1 MISEKNK
8 KTKVTNSSRFFRN
21 AIVLLGTFS
30 MSLMPVYSC
39 TSENA
44 GSAVSQQSKKPVAKK
59 KQPQRAAV
67 KKKVTINPK
76 NVMMVSGKKVY
87 FTFKKN
93 GVYYNYLD
101 ANNNI
106 VKTKRWCWD
115 NTDNEVLDI
124 RCYNGYVYAILNA
137 DLESTRVMS
146 LVLIE
151 LIPERDYAVQVA
163 EGNEMEFDDVKHV
176 VRIKAITGLAG
187 ETEAEGFTFNETTY
201 KMCQDL

>member
-39 TSENA
+39 TSESA
-44 GSAVSQQSKKPVAKK
+44 GSVVSQQSKKPVAKK
-59 KQPQRAAV
+59 RQPQRAAV

-76 NVMMVSGKKVY
+76 NVMMVNGKKVY

-93 GVYYNYLD
+93 GVYKNYLD

-106 VKTKRWCWD
+106 VKTKRWD
-115 NTDNEVLDI
+115 LDYTDREVLDI
-124 RCYNGYVYAILNA
+124 RCYNGSVYVIMNA

-146 LVLIE
+146 LDLVE
-151 LIPERDYAVQVA
+151 LIPDRDYAEKVA

-176 VRIKAITGLAG
+176 VRIKTITGLAG
-187 ETEAEGFTFNETTY
+187 ETEAEGFTFDETTFE
-201 KMCQDL
+201 M

>member
-1 MISEKNK
+1 M
-8 KTKVTNSSRFFRN
+8 TNGTRFFRN

-44 GSAVSQQSKKPVAKK
+44 GRVVSQQSKKTVAKK
-59 KQPQRAAV
+59 KQPQRTAV

-106 VKTKRWCWD
+106 VKTKRWDWD
-115 NTDNEVLDI
+115 CTDSEVLEI
-124 RCYNGYVYAILNA
+124 RCYNGYVYAILNT
-137 DLESTRVMS
+137 DLESPRVMS
-146 LVLIE
+146 LALIQ
-151 LIPERDYAVQVA
+151 LIPDRNYAEQVV
-163 EGNEMEFDDVKHV
+163 EGNDMEFDDVKHV
-176 VRIKAITGLAG
+176 VHIKTITGLAG
-187 ETEAEGFTFNETTY
+187 EIEAEGFTFDETTY
-201 KMCQDL
+201 KM

>member
-1 MISEKNK
+1 M
-8 KTKVTNSSRFFRN
+8 TNGTRFFRN

-44 GSAVSQQSKKPVAKK
+44 GRVVSQQSKKTVAKK
-59 KQPQRAAV
+59 KLPQRAAV

-106 VKTKRWCWD
+106 VKTKRWDWD
-115 NTDNEVLDI
+115 CTDSEVLEI
-124 RCYNGYVYAILNA
+124 RCYNGYVYAILNT
-137 DLESTRVMS
+137 DLESPRVMS
-146 LVLIE
+146 LTLIQ
-151 LIPERDYAVQVA
+151 LIPGRNYAEPVA
-163 EGNEMEFDDVKHV
+163 EGNDMEFDDVKHV
-176 VRIKAITGLAG
+176 VHIKTITGLAG
-187 ETEAEGFTFNETTY
+187 EIEAEGFTFDETTY
-201 KMCQDL
+201 KM

>member
-1 MISEKNK
+1 MISERNK
-8 KTKVTNSSRFFRN
+8 KTKVTNDSRFFRN

-39 TSENA
+39 TSESA
-44 GSAVSQQSKKPVAKK
+44 GSVVSQQSKKPVAKK
-59 KQPQRAAV
+59 KQPRRAAV

-76 NVMMVSGKKVY
+76 NVMMVNGKKVY

-106 VKTKRWCWD
+106 VKTKRSGCFS
-115 NTDNEVLDI
+115 TDDEVLDI
-124 RCYNGYVYAILNA
+124 RCYNGFVYVILNA

-146 LVLIE
+146 LDLLE
-151 LIPERDYAVQVA
+151 LIPDRDYAEKVA

-176 VRIKAITGLAG
+176 VRIKTITGLAG
-187 ETEAEGFTFNETTY
+187 ETEAEGFTFDETTY
-201 KMCQDL
+201 NM

>member
-1 MISEKNK
+1 MISKRNKNSK
-8 KTKVTNSSRFFRN
+8 MTNGTRFFRN

-44 GSAVSQQSKKPVAKK
+44 GRVVSQQSKKTVAKK
-59 KQPQRAAV
+59 KLPQRAAV

-101 ANNNI
+101 ANNYI
-106 VKTKRWCWD
+106 VKTKRWDWD
-115 NTDNEVLDI
+115 CTDSEVLEI
-124 RCYNGYVYAILNA
+124 RCYNGYVYAILNT
-137 DLESTRVMS
+137 DLESPRVMS
-146 LVLIE
+146 LVLIQ
-151 LIPERDYAVQVA
+151 LIPDRNYAEQVA
-163 EGNEMEFDDVKHV
+163 EGNDMEFDDVKHV
-176 VRIKAITGLAG
+176 VHIKTITGLAG
-187 ETEAEGFTFNETTY
+187 EIEAEGFTFDETTY
-201 KMCQDL
+201 KM

>member
-1 MISEKNK
+1 MISERNK
-8 KTKVTNSSRFFRN
+8 KTKVTNGSRFFRN

-30 MSLMPVYSC
+30 MSLMPIYSC

-44 GSAVSQQSKKPVAKK
+44 GRVVSQQSKKPVAKK
-59 KQPQRAAV
+59 KPQRAAV

-106 VKTKRWCWD
+106 VKTKRWD
-115 NTDNEVLDI
+115 
-124 RCYNGYVYAILNA
+124 
-137 DLESTRVMS
+137 
-146 LVLIE
+146 
-151 LIPERDYAVQVA
+151 
-163 EGNEMEFDDVKHV
+163 
-176 VRIKAITGLAG
+176 
-187 ETEAEGFTFNETTY
+187 
-201 KMCQDL
+201 

>member
-1 MISEKNK
+1 M
-8 KTKVTNSSRFFRN
+8 TNGTRFFRN

-44 GSAVSQQSKKPVAKK
+44 GRVVSQQSKKTVAKK
-59 KQPQRAAV
+59 KLPQRAAV

-106 VKTKRWCWD
+106 VKTKRWDWD
-115 NTDNEVLDI
+115 CTDSEVLEI
-124 RCYNGYVYAILNA
+124 RCYNGYVYAILNT
-137 DLESTRVMS
+137 DLESPRVMS
-146 LVLIE
+146 LALIQ
-151 LIPERDYAVQVA
+151 LIPDRNYAEQVA
-163 EGNEMEFDDVKHV
+163 EGNDMEFDDVKHV
-176 VRIKAITGLAG
+176 VHIKTITGLAG
-187 ETEAEGFTFNETTY
+187 ETEAEGFTFDETTFE
-201 KMCQDL
+201 M

>member
-1 MISEKNK
+1 MISERNK
-8 KTKVTNSSRFFRN
+8 KSKVTNGSRFFRN

-39 TSENA
+39 TTENA
-44 GSAVSQQSKKPVAKK
+44 SSVVSQQSKKPVAKK

-93 GVYYNYLD
+93 GVYKNYLD

-106 VKTKRWCWD
+106 VKTKRWD
-115 NTDNEVLDI
+115 LDYTDREVLDI
-124 RCYNGYVYAILNA
+124 RCYNGSVYVIMNA

-146 LVLIE
+146 LDLVE
-151 LIPERDYAVQVA
+151 LIPDRDYAEKVA

-176 VRIKAITGLAG
+176 VRIKTITGLAG
-187 ETEAEGFTFNETTY
+187 ETEAEGFTFDETTFE
-201 KMCQDL
+201 M

>member
-1 MISEKNK
+1 MISERNK
-8 KTKVTNSSRFFRN
+8 KTKVTNGSHFFRN

-59 KQPQRAAV
+59 KKQPQRAAV

-93 GVYYNYLD
+93 GIYYNYLD

-106 VKTKRWCWD
+106 VKTKRWDCS
-115 NTDNEVLDI
+115 TDREVLDI
-124 RCYNGYVYAILNA
+124 RCYNGLVYAILNA

-146 LVLIE
+146 LDLIE
-151 LIPERDYAVQVA
+151 LIPESEYAEKVA

-187 ETEAEGFTFNETTY
+187 ETEAEGFTFDETTY
-201 KMCQDL
+201 NM

>member
-1 MISEKNK
+1 M
-8 KTKVTNSSRFFRN
+8 TNGTRFFCN

-44 GSAVSQQSKKPVAKK
+44 GRVVSQQSKKTVAKK
-59 KQPQRAAV
+59 KQPQRTAV

-106 VKTKRWCWD
+106 VKTKRWDWD
-115 NTDNEVLDI
+115 CTDSEVLEI
-124 RCYNGYVYAILNA
+124 RCYNGYVYAILNT
-137 DLESTRVMS
+137 DLESPRVMS
-146 LVLIE
+146 LALIQ
-151 LIPERDYAVQVA
+151 LIPDRNYAEQVA
-163 EGNEMEFDDVKHV
+163 EGNDMEFDDVKHV
-176 VRIKAITGLAG
+176 VHIKTITGLAG
-187 ETEAEGFTFNETTY
+187 EIEAEGFTFDETTY
-201 KMCQDL
+201 KM

>member
-1 MISEKNK
+1 M
-8 KTKVTNSSRFFRN
+8 TNGTRFFRN

-44 GSAVSQQSKKPVAKK
+44 GRVVSQQSKKTVAKK
-59 KQPQRAAV
+59 KLPQRAAV

-106 VKTKRWCWD
+106 VKTKRWDWD
-115 NTDNEVLDI
+115 CTDSEVLEI
-124 RCYNGYVYAILNA
+124 RCYNGYVYAILNT
-137 DLESTRVMS
+137 DLESPRVMS
-146 LVLIE
+146 LALIQ
-151 LIPERDYAVQVA
+151 LIPDRNYAEQVA
-163 EGNEMEFDDVKHV
+163 EGNDMEFDDVKHV
-176 VRIKAITGLAG
+176 VHIKTITGLAG
-187 ETEAEGFTFNETTY
+187 ETEAEGFTFDETTY
-201 KMCQDL
+201 KM

>member
-1 MISEKNK
+1 MISERK
-8 KTKVTNSSRFFRN
+8 KTKVTNGSRFFRN

-39 TSENA
+39 TSESA
-44 GSAVSQQSKKPVAKK
+44 GSVVSQQSKKPVAKK

-76 NVMMVSGKKVY
+76 NVMMVNGKKVY

-106 VKTKRWCWD
+106 VKTKRSGCFS
-115 NTDNEVLDI
+115 TDDEVLDI
-124 RCYNGYVYAILNA
+124 RCYNGFVYVVLNA

-146 LVLIE
+146 LDLLE
-151 LIPERDYAVQVA
+151 LIPDRDYAEKVA

-176 VRIKAITGLAG
+176 VRIKTITGLAG
-187 ETEAEGFTFNETTY
+187 ETEAEGFTFDETTY
-201 KMCQDL
+201 NM

>member
-1 MISEKNK
+1 MISERNK
-8 KTKVTNSSRFFRN
+8 KTKVTNGSRFFRN

-39 TSENA
+39 TSESA
-44 GSAVSQQSKKPVAKK
+44 GSVVSQQSKKPVAKK
-59 KQPQRAAV
+59 KQPRRAAV

-76 NVMMVSGKKVY
+76 NVMMVNGKKVY

-106 VKTKRWCWD
+106 VKTKRSGCFS
-115 NTDNEVLDI
+115 TDDEVLDI
-124 RCYNGYVYAILNA
+124 RCYNGFVYVILNA

-146 LVLIE
+146 LDLLE
-151 LIPERDYAVQVA
+151 LIPDRDYAEKVA

-176 VRIKAITGLAG
+176 VRIKTITGLAG
-187 ETEAEGFTFNETTY
+187 ETEAEGFTFDETTY
-201 KMCQDL
+201 NM

>member
-1 MISEKNK
+1 M
-8 KTKVTNSSRFFRN
+8 TNGTRFFRN

-44 GSAVSQQSKKPVAKK
+44 GRVVSQQSKKTVAKK
-59 KQPQRAAV
+59 KQPQRTAV

-106 VKTKRWCWD
+106 VKTKRWDWD
-115 NTDNEVLDI
+115 CTDSEVLEI
-124 RCYNGYVYAILNA
+124 RCYNGYVYAILNT
-137 DLESTRVMS
+137 DLELPRVMS
-146 LVLIE
+146 LALIQ
-151 LIPERDYAVQVA
+151 LIPDRNYAEQVA
-163 EGNEMEFDDVKHV
+163 EGNDMEFDDVKHV
-176 VRIKAITGLAG
+176 VHIKTITGLAG
-187 ETEAEGFTFNETTY
+187 EIEAEGFTFDETTY
-201 KMCQDL
+201 KM

>member
-1 MISEKNK
+1 MISERNK
-8 KTKVTNSSRFFRN
+8 KTKVTNGSRFFRN

-39 TSENA
+39 TSESA
-44 GSAVSQQSKKPVAKK
+44 GSVVSQHSKKPVAKK

-76 NVMMVSGKKVY
+76 NVMMVNGKKVY

-106 VKTKRWCWD
+106 VKTKRSGCFS
-115 NTDNEVLDI
+115 TDDEVLDI
-124 RCYNGYVYAILNA
+124 RCYNGFVYVILNA

-146 LVLIE
+146 LDLLE
-151 LIPERDYAVQVA
+151 LIPDRDYAEKVA

-176 VRIKAITGLAG
+176 VRIKTITGLAG
-187 ETEAEGFTFNETTY
+187 ETEAEGFTFDETTY
-201 KMCQDL
+201 NM

>member
-1 MISEKNK
+1 MISERNK
-8 KTKVTNSSRFFRN
+8 KTKVTNGSRFFRN

-39 TSENA
+39 TSESA
-44 GSAVSQQSKKPVAKK
+44 GSVVSQQSKKPVAKK

-76 NVMMVSGKKVY
+76 NVMMVNGKKVY

-106 VKTKRWCWD
+106 VKTKRSGCFS
-115 NTDNEVLDI
+115 TDDEVLDI
-124 RCYNGYVYAILNA
+124 RCYNGFVYVILNA

-146 LVLIE
+146 LDLLE
-151 LIPERDYAVQVA
+151 LIPDRDYAEKVA
-163 EGNEMEFDDVKHV
+163 EGNEMEFDDVKHL
-176 VRIKAITGLAG
+176 VRIKTITGLAG
-187 ETEAEGFTFNETTY
+187 ETEAEGFTFDETTY
-201 KMCQDL
+201 NM

>member
-1 MISEKNK
+1 M
-8 KTKVTNSSRFFRN
+8 TNGTRFFRN

-44 GSAVSQQSKKPVAKK
+44 GRVVSQQSKKTVAKK
-59 KQPQRAAV
+59 KLPQRAVV

-106 VKTKRWCWD
+106 VKTKRWDWD
-115 NTDNEVLDI
+115 CTDSEVLEI
-124 RCYNGYVYAILNA
+124 RCYNGYVYAILNT
-137 DLESTRVMS
+137 DLESPRVMS
-146 LVLIE
+146 LALIQ
-151 LIPERDYAVQVA
+151 LIPDRNYAEQVA
-163 EGNEMEFDDVKHV
+163 EGNDMEFDDVKHV
-176 VRIKAITGLAG
+176 VHIKTITGLAG
-187 ETEAEGFTFNETTY
+187 EIEAEGFTFDETTY
-201 KMCQDL
+201 KM

>member
-1 MISEKNK
+1 
-8 KTKVTNSSRFFRN
+8 
-21 AIVLLGTFS
+21 

-44 GSAVSQQSKKPVAKK
+44 GRVVSQQSKKTVAKK
-59 KQPQRAAV
+59 KQPQRTAV

-106 VKTKRWCWD
+106 VKTKRWDWD
-115 NTDNEVLDI
+115 CTDSEVLEI
-124 RCYNGYVYAILNA
+124 RCYNGYVYAILNT
-137 DLESTRVMS
+137 DLESPRVMS
-146 LVLIE
+146 LALIQ
-151 LIPERDYAVQVA
+151 LIPDRNYAEQVA
-163 EGNEMEFDDVKHV
+163 EGNDMEFDDVKHV
-176 VRIKAITGLAG
+176 VHIKTITGLAG
-187 ETEAEGFTFNETTY
+187 EIEAEGFTFDETTY
-201 KMCQDL
+201 KM

>member
-1 MISEKNK
+1 MISKRNKNSK
-8 KTKVTNSSRFFRN
+8 MTNGTRFFRN

-44 GSAVSQQSKKPVAKK
+44 GRVVSQQSKKTVAKK
-59 KQPQRAAV
+59 KLPQRAAV

-106 VKTKRWCWD
+106 VKTKRWDWD
-115 NTDNEVLDI
+115 CTDSEVLEI
-124 RCYNGYVYAILNA
+124 RCYNGYVYAILNT
-137 DLESTRVMS
+137 DLESPRVMS
-146 LVLIE
+146 LALIQ
-151 LIPERDYAVQVA
+151 LIPDRNYAEQVA
-163 EGNEMEFDDVKHV
+163 EGNDMEFDDVKHV
-176 VRIKAITGLAG
+176 VHIKTITGLAG
-187 ETEAEGFTFNETTY
+187 EIEAEGFTFDETTY
-201 KMCQDL
+201 KM

>member
-1 MISEKNK
+1 MISERNK
-8 KTKVTNSSRFFRN
+8 KTKVTNGSRFFRN

-39 TSENA
+39 TSESA
-44 GSAVSQQSKKPVAKK
+44 GSVVSQQFKKPVARK

-76 NVMMVSGKKVY
+76 NVMMVNGKKVY

-106 VKTKRWCWD
+106 VKTKRSGCFS
-115 NTDNEVLDI
+115 TDDEVLDI
-124 RCYNGYVYAILNA
+124 RCYNGFVYVILNA

-146 LVLIE
+146 LDLLE
-151 LIPERDYAVQVA
+151 LIPDRDYAEKVA

-176 VRIKAITGLAG
+176 VRIKTITGLAG
-187 ETEAEGFTFNETTY
+187 ETEAEGFTFDETTY
-201 KMCQDL
+201 NM

>member
-1 MISEKNK
+1 MISKRNKNSK
-8 KTKVTNSSRFFRN
+8 MTNGTRFFRN

-44 GSAVSQQSKKPVAKK
+44 GRVVSQQSKKTVAKK
-59 KQPQRAAV
+59 KLPQRAAV

-101 ANNNI
+101 ANNYI
-106 VKTKRWCWD
+106 VKTKRWDWD
-115 NTDNEVLDI
+115 CIDSEVLEI
-124 RCYNGYVYAILNA
+124 RCYNGYVYAILNT
-137 DLESTRVMS
+137 DLESPRVMS
-146 LVLIE
+146 LALIQ
-151 LIPERDYAVQVA
+151 LIPDRNYAEQVA
-163 EGNEMEFDDVKHV
+163 EGNDMEFDDVKHV
-176 VRIKAITGLAG
+176 VHIKTITGLAG
-187 ETEAEGFTFNETTY
+187 EIEAEGFTFDETTY
-201 KMCQDL
+201 KM

>member
-1 MISEKNK
+1 MISERNK
-8 KTKVTNSSRFFRN
+8 KTKVTNGSRFFRN

-39 TSENA
+39 TSESA
-44 GSAVSQQSKKPVAKK
+44 GSVVSQQSKKPVAKK

-76 NVMMVSGKKVY
+76 NVMMVNGKNVY

-106 VKTKRWCWD
+106 VKTKRSGCFS
-115 NTDNEVLDI
+115 TDDEVLDI
-124 RCYNGYVYAILNA
+124 RCYNGFVYVILNA

-146 LVLIE
+146 LDLLE
-151 LIPERDYAVQVA
+151 LIPDRDYAEKVA

-176 VRIKAITGLAG
+176 VRIKTITGLAG
-187 ETEAEGFTFNETTY
+187 ETEAEGFTFDETTY
-201 KMCQDL
+201 NM

>member
-1 MISEKNK
+1 MISERK
-8 KTKVTNSSRFFRN
+8 KTKVTNGSRFFRN

-39 TSENA
+39 TSESA
-44 GSAVSQQSKKPVAKK
+44 GSVVSQQSKKPVARK

-76 NVMMVSGKKVY
+76 NVMMVNGKKVY

-106 VKTKRWCWD
+106 VKTKRSNCFS
-115 NTDNEVLDI
+115 TDDEVLDI
-124 RCYNGYVYAILNA
+124 RCYNGFVYVILNA

-146 LVLIE
+146 LDLLE
-151 LIPERDYAVQVA
+151 LIPDRDYAEKVA

-176 VRIKAITGLAG
+176 VRIKTITGLAG
-187 ETEAEGFTFNETTY
+187 ETEAEGFTFDETTF
-201 KMCQDL
+201 KM

>member
-1 MISEKNK
+1 M
-8 KTKVTNSSRFFRN
+8 TNGTRFFRN
-21 AIVLLGTFS
+21 AIVLLVTFS

-44 GSAVSQQSKKPVAKK
+44 GRVVSQQSKKTVAKK
-59 KQPQRAAV
+59 KLPQRAAV

-106 VKTKRWCWD
+106 VKTKRWDWD
-115 NTDNEVLDI
+115 CTDSEVLEI
-124 RCYNGYVYAILNA
+124 RCYNGYVYAILNT
-137 DLESTRVMS
+137 DLESPRVMS
-146 LVLIE
+146 LALIQ
-151 LIPERDYAVQVA
+151 LIPDRNYAEQVA
-163 EGNEMEFDDVKHV
+163 EGNDMEFDDVKHV
-176 VRIKAITGLAG
+176 VHIKTITGLAG
-187 ETEAEGFTFNETTY
+187 EIEAEGFTFDETTY
-201 KMCQDL
+201 KM

>member
-1 MISEKNK
+1 MISERNK
-8 KTKVTNSSRFFRN
+8 KTKVTNGSRFFRN

-39 TSENA
+39 TTENA
-44 GSAVSQQSKKPVAKK
+44 SSVVSQQSKKPVAKK

-76 NVMMVSGKKVY
+76 NVMMVNGKKVY

-93 GVYYNYLD
+93 GVYKNYLD

-106 VKTKRWCWD
+106 VKTKRWD
-115 NTDNEVLDI
+115 LDYTDREVLDI
-124 RCYNGYVYAILNA
+124 RCYNGSVYVIMNA

-146 LVLIE
+146 LDLVE
-151 LIPERDYAVQVA
+151 LIPDRDYAEKVA

-176 VRIKAITGLAG
+176 VRIKTITGLAG
-187 ETEAEGFTFNETTY
+187 ETEAEGFTFDETTFE
-201 KMCQDL
+201 M

>member
-1 MISEKNK
+1 MISERNK
-8 KTKVTNSSRFFRN
+8 KTKVTNGSRFFRN

-39 TSENA
+39 TSESA
-44 GSAVSQQSKKPVAKK
+44 GSVVSQQSKKPVAKK

-67 KKKVTINPK
+67 KEKVTINPK
-76 NVMMVSGKKVY
+76 NVMMVNGKKVY

-106 VKTKRWCWD
+106 VKTKRSDCFS
-115 NTDNEVLDI
+115 TDDEVLDI
-124 RCYNGYVYAILNA
+124 RCYNGFVYVIQNA

-146 LVLIE
+146 LDLVE
-151 LIPERDYAVQVA
+151 LIPDRDYAEKVA

-176 VRIKAITGLAG
+176 VRIKTITGLAG
-187 ETEAEGFTFNETTY
+187 ETEAEGFTFDETTY
-201 KMCQDL
+201 NM

>member
-1 MISEKNK
+1 MISERNK
-8 KTKVTNSSRFFRN
+8 KTKMTNGSRFFRN

-39 TSENA
+39 TSESA
-44 GSAVSQQSKKPVAKK
+44 GSVVSQQSKKPVARK

-76 NVMMVSGKKVY
+76 NVMMVNGKKVY

-106 VKTKRWCWD
+106 VKTKRSNCFS
-115 NTDNEVLDI
+115 TDDEVLDI
-124 RCYNGYVYAILNA
+124 RCYNGFVYVILNA

-146 LVLIE
+146 LDLLE
-151 LIPERDYAVQVA
+151 LIPDRDYAEKVA

-176 VRIKAITGLAG
+176 VRIKTITGLAG
-187 ETEAEGFTFNETTY
+187 ETEAEGFTFDETTY
-201 KMCQDL
+201 NM

>member
-1 MISEKNK
+1 MISERNK
-8 KTKVTNSSRFFRN
+8 KSKVTNGSRFFRN

-39 TSENA
+39 TSESA
-44 GSAVSQQSKKPVAKK
+44 GSVVSQQSKKPVAKK

-76 NVMMVSGKKVY
+76 NVMMVNGKKVY

-106 VKTKRWCWD
+106 VKTKRSGCFS
-115 NTDNEVLDI
+115 TDDEVLNI
-124 RCYNGYVYAILNA
+124 RCYNGFVYVILNA

-146 LVLIE
+146 LDLLE
-151 LIPERDYAVQVA
+151 LIPDRDYAEKVA

-176 VRIKAITGLAG
+176 VRIKTITGLAG
-187 ETEAEGFTFNETTY
+187 ETEAEGFTFDETTY
-201 KMCQDL
+201 NM

>member
-1 MISEKNK
+1 M
-8 KTKVTNSSRFFRN
+8 TNGTRFFRN

-44 GSAVSQQSKKPVAKK
+44 GRVVSQQSKKTVAKK
-59 KQPQRAAV
+59 KLPQRAAV

-76 NVMMVSGKKVY
+76 NVMMVSGKIVY

-106 VKTKRWCWD
+106 VKTKRWDWD
-115 NTDNEVLDI
+115 CTDSEVLEI
-124 RCYNGYVYAILNA
+124 RCYNGYVYAILNT
-137 DLESTRVMS
+137 DLESPRVMS
-146 LVLIE
+146 LALIQ
-151 LIPERDYAVQVA
+151 LIPDRNYAEQVA
-163 EGNEMEFDDVKHV
+163 EGNDMEFDDVKHV
-176 VRIKAITGLAG
+176 VHIKTITGLAG
-187 ETEAEGFTFNETTY
+187 EIEAEGFTFDETTY
-201 KMCQDL
+201 KM

>member
-1 MISEKNK
+1 MISERK
-8 KTKVTNSSRFFRN
+8 KTKVTNGSRFFRN

-39 TSENA
+39 TSESA
-44 GSAVSQQSKKPVAKK
+44 GSVVSQQSKKPVAKK

-76 NVMMVSGKKVY
+76 NVMMVNGKKVY

-106 VKTKRWCWD
+106 VKTKRSGCFS
-115 NTDNEVLDI
+115 TDDEVLDI
-124 RCYNGYVYAILNA
+124 RCYNGFVYVILNA

-146 LVLIE
+146 LDLLE
-151 LIPERDYAVQVA
+151 LIPDRDYAEKVA
-163 EGNEMEFDDVKHV
+163 EGNEMEFDDAKHV
-176 VRIKAITGLAG
+176 VRIKTITGLAG
-187 ETEAEGFTFNETTY
+187 ETEAEGFTFDETTY
-201 KMCQDL
+201 NM

>member
-1 MISEKNK
+1 MISERNK
-8 KTKVTNSSRFFRN
+8 KTKVTNGSRFFRN

-39 TSENA
+39 TSESA
-44 GSAVSQQSKKPVAKK
+44 GSVVSQQSKKPVAKK
-59 KQPQRAAV
+59 KQPRRAAV

-76 NVMMVSGKKVY
+76 NVMMVNGKKVY

-106 VKTKRWCWD
+106 VKTKRSDCFS
-115 NTDNEVLDI
+115 TDDEVLDI
-124 RCYNGYVYAILNA
+124 RCYNGFVYVILNA

-146 LVLIE
+146 LDLLE
-151 LIPERDYAVQVA
+151 LIPDRDYAEKVA

-176 VRIKAITGLAG
+176 VRIKTITGLAG
-187 ETEAEGFTFNETTY
+187 ETEAEGFTFDETTY
-201 KMCQDL
+201 NM

>member
-1 MISEKNK
+1 MISERNK
-8 KTKVTNSSRFFRN
+8 KTKVTNGSRFFRN

-39 TSENA
+39 TSESA
-44 GSAVSQQSKKPVAKK
+44 GSVVSQQSKKPVAKK
-59 KQPQRAAV
+59 KQPQRTAV

-76 NVMMVSGKKVY
+76 NVMMVNGKKVY

-106 VKTKRWCWD
+106 VKTKRSGCFS
-115 NTDNEVLDI
+115 TDDEVLDI
-124 RCYNGYVYAILNA
+124 RCYNGFVYVILNA

-146 LVLIE
+146 LDLLE
-151 LIPERDYAVQVA
+151 LIPDRDYAEKVA

-176 VRIKAITGLAG
+176 VRIKTITGLAG
-187 ETEAEGFTFNETTY
+187 ETEAEGFTFDETTY
-201 KMCQDL
+201 NM

>member
-1 MISEKNK
+1 MISERNK
-8 KTKVTNSSRFFRN
+8 KTKVTNGSRFFRN

-39 TSENA
+39 TSESA
-44 GSAVSQQSKKPVAKK
+44 GSVVSQQSKKLVAKK

-76 NVMMVSGKKVY
+76 NVMMVNGKKVY

-106 VKTKRWCWD
+106 VKTKRSGCFS
-115 NTDNEVLDI
+115 TDDEVLDI
-124 RCYNGYVYAILNA
+124 RCYNGFVYVILNA

-146 LVLIE
+146 LDLLE
-151 LIPERDYAVQVA
+151 LIPDRDYAEKVA

-176 VRIKAITGLAG
+176 VRIKTITGLAG
-187 ETEAEGFTFNETTY
+187 ETEAEGFTFDETTY
-201 KMCQDL
+201 NM

>member
-1 MISEKNK
+1 MISERNK
-8 KTKVTNSSRFFRN
+8 KTKVTNGSRFFRN

-39 TSENA
+39 TSESA
-44 GSAVSQQSKKPVAKK
+44 GSVVSQQSKKPVAKK

-76 NVMMVSGKKVY
+76 NVMMVNGKKVY

-106 VKTKRWCWD
+106 VKTKRSGCFS
-115 NTDNEVLDI
+115 TDDEVMDI
-124 RCYNGYVYAILNA
+124 RCYNGFVYVILNA

-146 LVLIE
+146 LDLLE
-151 LIPERDYAVQVA
+151 LIPDRDYAEKVA

-176 VRIKAITGLAG
+176 VRIKTITGLAG
-187 ETEAEGFTFNETTY
+187 ETEAEGFTFDETTY
-201 KMCQDL
+201 NM

>member
-1 MISEKNK
+1 M
-8 KTKVTNSSRFFRN
+8 TNGTRFFRN
-21 AIVLLGTFS
+21 AIVLLGTFF

-44 GSAVSQQSKKPVAKK
+44 GRVVSQQSKKTVAKK
-59 KQPQRAAV
+59 KQPQRTAV

-106 VKTKRWCWD
+106 VKTKRWDWD
-115 NTDNEVLDI
+115 CTDSEVLEI
-124 RCYNGYVYAILNA
+124 RCYNGYVYAILNT
-137 DLESTRVMS
+137 DLESPRVMS
-146 LVLIE
+146 LALIQ
-151 LIPERDYAVQVA
+151 LIPDRNYAEQVA
-163 EGNEMEFDDVKHV
+163 EGNDMEFDDVKHV
-176 VRIKAITGLAG
+176 VHIKTITGLAG
-187 ETEAEGFTFNETTY
+187 EIEAEGFTFDETTY
-201 KMCQDL
+201 KM

>member
-1 MISEKNK
+1 MISERNK
-8 KTKVTNSSRFFRN
+8 KTKVTNGSRFFRN

-39 TSENA
+39 TSESA
-44 GSAVSQQSKKPVAKK
+44 GSVVSQQSKKPVAKK
-59 KQPQRAAV
+59 KQPRRAAV

-76 NVMMVSGKKVY
+76 NVMMVNGKKVY

-106 VKTKRWCWD
+106 VKTKRSNCFS
-115 NTDNEVLDI
+115 TDDEVLDI
-124 RCYNGYVYAILNA
+124 RCYNGFVYVILNA

-146 LVLIE
+146 LDLLE
-151 LIPERDYAVQVA
+151 LIPDRDYAEKVA

-176 VRIKAITGLAG
+176 VRIKTITGLAG
-187 ETEAEGFTFNETTY
+187 ETEAEGFTFDETTY
-201 KMCQDL
+201 NM

>member
-1 MISEKNK
+1 M
-8 KTKVTNSSRFFRN
+8 TNGIRFFRN

-44 GSAVSQQSKKPVAKK
+44 GRVVSQQSKKTVAKK
-59 KQPQRAAV
+59 KLPQRAAV

-93 GVYYNYLD
+93 GVYYNYLE

-106 VKTKRWCWD
+106 VKTKRWDWD
-115 NTDNEVLDI
+115 CTDSEVLEI
-124 RCYNGYVYAILNA
+124 RCYNGYVYAILNT
-137 DLESTRVMS
+137 DLESPRVMS
-146 LVLIE
+146 LALIQ
-151 LIPERDYAVQVA
+151 LIPDRNYAEQVA
-163 EGNEMEFDDVKHV
+163 EGNDMEFDDVKHV
-176 VRIKAITGLAG
+176 VHIKTITGLAG
-187 ETEAEGFTFNETTY
+187 EIEAEGFTFDETTY
-201 KMCQDL
+201 KM

>member
-1 MISEKNK
+1 MISERNK
-8 KTKVTNSSRFFRN
+8 KTKVTNGSRFFRN

-39 TSENA
+39 TSESA
-44 GSAVSQQSKKPVAKK
+44 GSVVSQQSKKPVAKK

-76 NVMMVSGKKVY
+76 NVMMVNGKKVY

-106 VKTKRWCWD
+106 VKTKRSNCFS
-115 NTDNEVLDI
+115 TDDEVLDI
-124 RCYNGYVYAILNA
+124 RCYNGFVYVILNA
-137 DLESTRVMS
+137 DLESTRVLS
-146 LVLIE
+146 LDLLE
-151 LIPERDYAVQVA
+151 LIPDRDYAEKVA

-176 VRIKAITGLAG
+176 VRIKTITGLAG
-187 ETEAEGFTFNETTY
+187 ETEAEGFTFDETTY
-201 KMCQDL
+201 NM

>member
-1 MISEKNK
+1 MISERNK
-8 KTKVTNSSRFFRN
+8 KTKVTNGSRFFRN
-21 AIVLLGTFS
+21 AIVLLGAFS
-30 MSLMPVYSC
+30 MSLLPVYSC
-39 TSENA
+39 TTENA
-44 GSAVSQQSKKPVAKK
+44 SSVVSQQSKKPVAKK

-76 NVMMVSGKKVY
+76 NVMMVNGKKVY

-106 VKTKRWCWD
+106 VKTKRSDCFS
-115 NTDNEVLDI
+115 TDDEVLDI
-124 RCYNGYVYAILNA
+124 RCYNGFVYVIQNA

-146 LVLIE
+146 LDLLE
-151 LIPERDYAVQVA
+151 LIPDRDYAEKVA

-176 VRIKAITGLAG
+176 VRIKTITGLAG
-187 ETEAEGFTFNETTY
+187 ETEAEGFTFDETTY
-201 KMCQDL
+201 NM